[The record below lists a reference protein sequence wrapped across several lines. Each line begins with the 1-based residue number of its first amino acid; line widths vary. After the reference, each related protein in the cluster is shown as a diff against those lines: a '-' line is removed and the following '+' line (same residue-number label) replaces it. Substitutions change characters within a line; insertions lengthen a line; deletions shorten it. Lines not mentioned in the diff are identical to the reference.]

1 MTCEQSTVILCI
13 VLELSHLSLLFQ
25 DLIMLRDGFNILLV
39 KLAKCIHRFAQFAKE
54 HKSLPTLGF
63 THLQ

>member
-1 MTCEQSTVILCI
+1 MTYEQSNVILCI
-13 VLELSHLSLLFQ
+13 ALKLSLSSLLFQ

-39 KLAKCIHRFAQFAKE
+39 KLAKCIHRFAEFAKE